1 MSANLWSSIPA
12 TWQDGLSS
20 IKPDIDHIA
29 RLLDQ
34 EFDSGL
40 QVVPE
45 IGKLFAALALP
56 PSDVSVVLLGQ
67 DPYPTPSHAIG
78 LAFAVPEGTKQIP
91 GSLRNMLKEVASDTG
106 KASTADSSLSRW
118 VDQGVLLLNTSLTT
132 TSGVRAAHVSWPW
145 EKVVRAIIDR
155 VVVANPKVVGLL
167 LGNHAKRFAE
177 HFAPDSIVL
186 AAHPSP
192 LSAHRGFSGAKPFT
206 KVNAILKANHKTEI
220 TW

>member
-1 MSANLWSSIPA
+1 MTADIWSSIPA
-12 TWQDGLSS
+12 KWQDGLSS
-20 IKPDIDHIA
+20 IKPELDQIDH
-29 RLLDQ
+29 LLAQDLN
-34 EFDSGL
+34 SGL

-45 IGKLFAALALP
+45 AGKLFAALLLP

-78 LAFAVPEGTKQIP
+78 LAFAVPEGTKPIP

-106 KASTADSSLSRW
+106 KPSTTDSSLSGW
-118 VDQGVLLLNTSLTT
+118 VDQGILLLNTSLTT

-155 VVVANPKVVGLL
+155 VVVANSNVVGLL

-177 HFAPDSIVL
+177 HFTSDSIVL

-192 LSAHRGFSGAKPFT
+192 LSAHRGFIGAKPFT
-206 KVNAILKANHKTEI
+206 RVNAILKANHKTEI

>member
-20 IKPDIDHIA
+20 IKPDIDHID
-29 RLLDQ
+29 RLLAQ
-34 EFDSGL
+34 EMDSGL

-45 IGKLFAALALP
+45 LNKLFAALRLQ

-67 DPYPTPSHAIG
+67 DPYPTPSHAMG
-78 LAFAVPEGTKQIP
+78 LAFAVPSGTKPIP
-91 GSLRNMLKEVASDTG
+91 GSLRNMFKEVATDTG
-106 KASTADSSLSRW
+106 KASSADSSLSSW
-118 VDQGVLLLNTSLTT
+118 MDQGVLLLNTSLTT

-177 HFAPDSIVL
+177 HFASDSIVL

-192 LSAHRGFSGAKPFT
+192 LSAHRGFIGAKPFT
-206 KVNAILKANHKTEI
+206 RVNAILKANHKTEI

>member
-1 MSANLWSSIPA
+1 MTADLWSLIPA
-12 TWQDGLSS
+12 KWQDGLSS
-20 IKPDIDHIA
+20 IKPE
-29 RLLDQ
+29 LDQ
-34 EFDSGL
+34 IDDLLAQDLISGL

-45 IGKLFAALALP
+45 IDKLFAALLLP

-67 DPYPTPSHAIG
+67 DPYPTPSNAIG
-78 LAFAVPEGTKQIP
+78 LAFAVPESTTPIP
-91 GSLRNMLKEVASDTG
+91 GSLRNMFKEVETDTG

-118 VDQGVLLLNTSLTT
+118 MDQGVLLLNTSLTT

-155 VVVANPKVVGLL
+155 VVVANPNVVGFL

-177 HFAPDSIVL
+177 HFAPESIVL

-192 LSAHRGFSGAKPFT
+192 LSANRGFFGSKPFT
-206 KVNAILKANHKTEI
+206 RVNSILKANRKTEI
-220 TW
+220 IW

>member
-1 MSANLWSSIPA
+1 MSANLWISIPA

-20 IKPDIDHIA
+20 IKPELDQIDH
-29 RLLDQ
+29 LLAQDLNC
-34 EFDSGL
+34 GL

-45 IGKLFAALALP
+45 IGKLFAVLSLP
-56 PSDVSVVLLGQ
+56 PSNVSVVLLGQ

-78 LAFAVPEGTKQIP
+78 LAFAVPEGTKPIP
-91 GSLRNMLKEVASDTG
+91 GSLRNMLMEVASDTS
-106 KASTADSSLSRW
+106 KPSTTDSSLSGW

-132 TSGVRAAHVSWPW
+132 TSGVRAAHVAWPW

-155 VVVANPKVVGLL
+155 VVVENPNVVGLL

-177 HFAPDSIVL
+177 HFATESIVD

-192 LSAHRGFSGAKPFT
+192 LSANRGFIGSKPFT
-206 KVNAILKANHKTEI
+206 RVNAILKANHKTEI